1 MKSKKKPT
9 SGTPRKD
16 GILVCNRDCTGH
28 EHKERKQEEHD
39 KLFEYHKGK
48 VVRVKFESESLKYDL
63 NDLFKNHTFY
73 EPTPLYSKM
82 FDGQPLKPLEFPI
95 KRADGALGPK
105 EETLREQ
112 QERNNYALKNI
123 NRLDRDYNQSTWRHF
138 KALVFNKIIS
148 DDVIR

>member
-1 MKSKKKPT
+1 MLQAKSPRARNRTTTVKSKKKTT

-16 GILVCNRDCTGH
+16 GIVLCNKDYTGH

-39 KLFEYHKGK
+39 KLFEYDHKGK
-48 VVRVKFESESLKYDL
+48 VVRVKFESELLKYDL

-82 FDGQPLKPLEFPI
+82 FDGQPLKPLEFPV

-105 EETLREQ
+105 EETLR
-112 QERNNYALKNI
+112 
-123 NRLDRDYNQSTWRHF
+123 D
-138 KALVFNKIIS
+138 
-148 DDVIR
+148 